1 MKIAILLFAAA
12 VVFLGFCILRADAR
26 IGGYE
31 LIDCI
36 SIEEDSRP
44 AGFFHVVVHEGW
56 KDEPN

>member
-1 MKIAILLFAAA
+1 MRIAILLFAAA

-36 SIEEDSRP
+36 SVKEDERP
-44 AGFFHVVVHEGW
+44 AGFLHVVVHRGW
-56 KDEPN
+56 ED